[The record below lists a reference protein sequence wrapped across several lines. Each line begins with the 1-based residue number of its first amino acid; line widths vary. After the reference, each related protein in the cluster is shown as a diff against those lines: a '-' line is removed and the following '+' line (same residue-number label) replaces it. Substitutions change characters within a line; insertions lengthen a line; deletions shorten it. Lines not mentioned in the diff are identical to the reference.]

1 MPQLTI
7 KLHKSSVAMR
17 SETDQ
22 RKVITIPADA
32 SVTLVAGDING
43 KGVVK
48 VRYRDQP
55 LEMLAIDLR
64 TRGNLEQTV

>member
-1 MPQLTI
+1 MPQLNF
-7 KLHKSSVAMR
+7 KLHSSSVAMR
-17 SETDQ
+17 SENDH

-48 VRYRDQP
+48 IRYRDQP

-64 TRGNLEQTV
+64 MRGILEQSV

>member
-1 MPQLTI
+1 MP
-7 KLHKSSVAMR
+7 
-17 SETDQ
+17 SENGH
-22 RKVITIPADA
+22 RKIITIPADA

-48 VRYRDQP
+48 VRYQDQP

-64 TRGNLEQTV
+64 TRGNLEHLL

>member
-1 MPQLTI
+1 MPQLI
-7 KLHKSSVAMR
+7 FKLQSSSVAMR
-17 SETDQ
+17 SGNAD

-32 SVTLVAGDING
+32 SVTLVAGDIHG

-48 VRYRDQP
+48 VRYKDQP

-64 TRGNLEQTV
+64 TRGVLAH